1 MNDSQQEDADLAT
14 KRERMVERQIV
25 QRGIKNPRLLEAM
38 RRVPREA
45 FLPSDLREFAYE
57 DRPLPIASGQTISQ
71 PYIVAL
77 MLEALDLDASARVLD
92 VGTGSGYAA
101 ALLAEMVEEVYS
113 IERIEKLADR
123 SRRLL
128 HELGYHNIE
137 VIHGDGSVGW
147 PQAQPY
153 NGIVV
158 AAGGPHV
165 PEALKQ
171 QLKVGGHLIIPVGE
185 SGSQGLMRITRVAE
199 DGFDQEQLSR
209 VRFVP
214 LIGKAGWDDQ
224 GRRASTSGHP
234 DGTRDGGSRGQSS
247 KNDCQRDTV
256 ALLADIAEPIGAASK
271 LDALLER
278 IGDSRVVLIGEAS
291 HGTSEFYRFRA
302 RITQQLIERKGFNI
316 VATESDWPDAA
327 RVDHYVRDLTMP
339 PSEWRAFARF
349 PAWMWRNTDVQ
360 EFVEWLRRHNAGLSD
375 RAPQVGFYGLDLY
388 SMYTS
393 IGEVLSYLD
402 AVDPEAARDAR
413 ERYSCLMPWEKDP
426 ATYGRAA
433 TSGRYRECQGDV
445 VDILMALMQR
455 RMEYSAH
462 DGDSFLDALQNARL
476 VANAEEYYRSL
487 YDGYAD
493 SWNLRDTHMFDTLN
507 SLLDHHG
514 EKGKIVVWE
523 HNSHI
528 GNAAATD
535 MSARGQHNVGQL
547 CRQAFGDDA
556 YLIGMG
562 THTGTV
568 AAAND
573 WGSAMEVMNVVP
585 SLAGSWERLF
595 HDTGIPAF
603 ITPVRHHAPRELHR
617 RLIEERPERAIGVI
631 YRPHTERASHYF
643 HARLGDQFDEYV
655 WFDETNAVTPLGEQ
669 ELEGAPDT
677 YPFGL

>member
-1 MNDSQQEDADLAT
+1 MNDSEQEDTDLAA
-14 KRERMVERQIV
+14 KREWMVEHQIV
-25 QRGIKNPRLLEAM
+25 RRGIRDPRLLEAM
-38 RRVPREA
+38 RRVPREE
-45 FLPSDLREFAYE
+45 FLPADLRQFAYE

-77 MLEALDLDASARVLD
+77 MLEALDLDASHRVLD

-101 ALLAEMVEEVYS
+101 AVLAEMVAEVYS
-113 IERIEKLADR
+113 IERVAGLADS

-128 HELGYHNIE
+128 EKLGYRNIE

-158 AAGGPHV
+158 AAGGPHA

-171 QLKVGGHLIIPVGE
+171 QLQVGGHLVIPVGE
-185 SGSQGLMRITRVAE
+185 SGSQGLMRITRIAADE
-199 DGFDQEQLSR
+199 FDQEQLGR

-214 LIGKAGWDDQ
+214 LIGKAGWDEH
-224 GRRASTSGHP
+224 GRHASAPDHP
-234 DGTRDGGSRGQSS
+234 DDTRDGGSMGAGGK
-247 KNDCQRDTV
+247 KNRQRDTV
-256 ALLADIAEPIGAASK
+256 DLLADIAEPIGSDSK
-271 LDALLER
+271 LDSLLER

-302 RITQQLIERKGFNI
+302 RITRQLIERKGFNI

-327 RVDHYVRDLTMP
+327 RVDHYVRDLTTP

-349 PAWMWRNTDVQ
+349 PAWMWRNTDVL
-360 EFVEWLRRHNAGLSD
+360 EFVEWLRHHNAGIPTAD
-375 RAPQVGFYGLDLY
+375 ARIGFYGLDLY

-393 IGEVLSYLD
+393 IEEVLKYLD
-402 AVDPEAARDAR
+402 SIDSEAAAEAR
-413 ERYSCLMPWEKDP
+413 QRYGCLMPWEKNP
-426 ATYGRAA
+426 ATYGRAV
-433 TSGRYRECQGDV
+433 TSGRHRECQRDV
-445 VDILMALMQR
+445 VDILTALMERQL
-455 RMEYSAH
+455 EYSAH
-462 DGDSFLDALQNARL
+462 DGDSFLDAVQNARL

-493 SWNLRDTHMFDTLN
+493 SWNLRDTHMFDTLT
-507 SLLDHHG
+507 SLLEHRGDS
-514 EKGKIVVWE
+514 GKIVVWE

-528 GNAAATD
+528 GDAAATD

-568 AAAND
+568 AAASD
-573 WGSAMEVMNVVP
+573 WGGPMEVMNVTP

-603 ITPVRHHAPRELHR
+603 IAPVRHHAPRELHR
-617 RLIEERPERAIGVI
+617 RLVEERPERAIGVI
-631 YRPHTERASHYF
+631 YRPRTERASHYF

-655 WFDETNAVTPLGEQ
+655 WFDETTAVTPLGER

>member
-1 MNDSQQEDADLAT
+1 
-14 KRERMVERQIV
+14 
-25 QRGIKNPRLLEAM
+25 
-38 RRVPREA
+38 
-45 FLPSDLREFAYE
+45 
-57 DRPLPIASGQTISQ
+57 ASGQTISQ

-77 MLEALDLDASARVLD
+77 MLEALDLDASDRVLD

-101 ALLAEMVEEVYS
+101 ALLAEMVADVYS
-113 IERIEKLADR
+113 IERVAGLADS

-128 HELGYHNIE
+128 EKLGYRNIM

-158 AAGGPHV
+158 AAGGPHA

-171 QLKVGGHLIIPVGE
+171 QLQVGGHLVIPVGE
-185 SGSQGLMRITRVAE
+185 SGSQGLMRITRIAE
-199 DGFDQEQLSR
+199 DKFDQEQLSR

-214 LIGKAGWDDQ
+214 LIGKAGWDEH
-224 GRRASTSGHP
+224 GRHASTSDHP
-234 DGTRDGGSRGQSS
+234 DDARDGGSMGARGK
-247 KNDCQRDTV
+247 KNRQRDTIE
-256 ALLADIAEPIGAASK
+256 LLADIAEPIGSDSK
-271 LDALLER
+271 LDSLLER

-302 RITQQLIERKGFNI
+302 RITRQLIERKGFNI

-327 RVDHYVRDLTMP
+327 RVDHYVRELTTP

-360 EFVEWLRRHNAGLSD
+360 EFVDWLRRHNAGIPTVD
-375 RAPQVGFYGLDLY
+375 ARVGFYGLDLY

-393 IGEVLSYLD
+393 IEEVLSYLD
-402 AVDPEAARDAR
+402 SIDSEAAAEAR
-413 ERYSCLMPWEKDP
+413 QRYSCLMPWEKDP
-426 ATYGRAA
+426 ATYGRAV
-433 TSGRYRECQGDV
+433 TSGRHRECQREV
-445 VDILMALMQR
+445 VDILTALMERQL
-455 RMEYSAH
+455 EYSAH
-462 DGDSFLDALQNARL
+462 DGDSFLNAVQNARL

-493 SWNLRDTHMFDTLN
+493 SWNLRDTHMFDTLT
-507 SLLDHHG
+507 SLLEYRGDS
-514 EKGKIVVWE
+514 GKIVVWE

-528 GNAAATD
+528 GDAAATD

-573 WGSAMEVMNVVP
+573 WGRPMKVMNVTP

-603 ITPVRHHAPRELHR
+603 IAPVRHHAPRELHR
-617 RLIEERPERAIGVI
+617 RLVEERPERAIGVI
-631 YRPHTERASHYF
+631 YRPRTERASHYF

-655 WFDETNAVTPLGEQ
+655 WFDETTAVTPLGER